1 MRARVRGLSI
11 VELLVATAIGLVVV
25 AAAGAIVVAQHAAA
39 RKLQAEARLMHDLR
53 TAADL
58 VARDLRRAGHWS
70 GAATSAVRRG
80 DAPAAVNPHAA
91 LAPASAA
98 ASAIALSFSTSDDG
112 DLGIVDDRDRF
123 GFRLR
128 GGAIEMQLGAR
139 NWQTLTDSG
148 TLVVTA
154 LAVEPR
160 IDEISLDAFC
170 ERPCAAPGATCPPRH
185 QVRSFAITLAARSAT
200 DSAVTRTLRSSVRT
214 RNDTVVGRCE
224 G

>member
-1 MRARVRGLSI
+1 MRTRVRGLSI

-25 AAAGAIVVAQHAAA
+25 AAAGAIVLAQHAAA
-39 RKLQAEARLMHDLR
+39 RKLQAETRLMHDLR

-70 GAATSAVRRG
+70 AAATSAVRRG

-98 ASAIALSFSTSDDG
+98 ASEIALSFSTSDDG
-112 DLGIVDDRDRF
+112 DLAIVDDRDRF

-154 LAVEPR
+154 FAVEPR

-170 ERPCAAPGATCPPRH
+170 ERPCAATGATCPPRQ

-200 DSAVTRTLRSSVRT
+200 DSAVSRTLRSSVRT

>member
-25 AAAGAIVVAQHAAA
+25 AAAGAIVLAQHAAA
-39 RKLQAEARLMHDLR
+39 RKLQAETRLMHDLR

-98 ASAIALSFSTSDDG
+98 ASEIALSFSTSDDG
-112 DLGIVDDRDRF
+112 DLAIVDDRDRF

-154 LAVEPR
+154 FAVEPR

-170 ERPCAAPGATCPPRH
+170 ERPCAAAGATCPPRQ

-200 DSAVTRTLRSSVRT
+200 DSAVSRTLRSSVRT

>member
-1 MRARVRGLSI
+1 MRARARGLSI

-25 AAAGAIVVAQHAAA
+25 AAAGGLVVAQHGAA
-39 RKLQAEARLMHDLR
+39 RRLQAEGRLMHDLR

-70 GAATSAVRRG
+70 AAAASGVRRG
-80 DAPAAVNPHAA
+80 DEPASANPHAA

-98 ASAIALSFSTSDDG
+98 AGAVALSFSTSGTDDDG
-112 DLGIVDDRDRF
+112 VVADRDRF

-128 GGAIEMQLGAR
+128 GGAIEMQLGAA
-139 NWQTLTDSG
+139 NWQTLTDAG

-154 LAVEPR
+154 FTVAPR
-160 IDEISLDAFC
+160 LDEISLAAFC
-170 ERPCAAPGATCPPRH
+170 ERPCGAASATCPPRQ
-185 QVRSFAITLAARSAT
+185 QVRSFAITLAARSTTDAT
-200 DSAVTRTLRSSVRT
+200 VTRTLQTSVRT
-214 RNDTVVGRCE
+214 RNDVVVGSCE